1 MAIEVYKLNNC
12 SKKYKDRQYI
22 KAKVIDKTGFENKE
36 IIAYVDTRSIV
47 CKFLPNE
54 LTYERSD
61 FKTTDSGI
69 SFIREE
75 DLEKVGGI
83 RKIATI
89 DEKFEYVENVN
100 EAYYNEDQVF
110 KFRASGNRYYCYI
123 AKGTKVSWKS
133 LVKEI
138 ARKLSLMEEL
148 NKFEQCFLF
157 TNTNKLC
164 ESLEDIDYEHSNL
177 DKIEES
183 LLILGKLYSDIEDT
197 KFYIYNTNRKIN
209 DIIS

>member
-1 MAIEVYKLNNC
+1 MTIEVYKLNNC
-12 SKKYKDRQYI
+12 NKKYENRQFI
-22 KAKVIDKTGFENKE
+22 KAKVIDKIGFENKE

-138 ARKLSLMEEL
+138 ARKLSSMEEL
-148 NKFEQCFLF
+148 SDFELF
-157 TNTNKLC
+157 FIFDDFGEILKNLDY
-164 ESLEDIDYEHSNL
+164 EDSDID
-177 DKIEES
+177 KIRKS
-183 LLILGKLYSDIEDT
+183 SLILSRLYYDMENT
-197 KFYIYNTNRKIN
+197 KFYINQANEQIR
-209 DIIS
+209 DIIK

>member
-54 LTYERSD
+54 LTYERAD

-75 DLEKVGGI
+75 DLEKIGGI
-83 RKIATI
+83 KRIAVI
-89 DEKFEYVENVN
+89 DNNSEYVENIN
-100 EAYYNEDQVF
+100 EAYYREDQVF
-110 KFRASGNRYYCYI
+110 KFRASGNKYYHYVV
-123 AKGTKVSWKS
+123 KGTKVSWQN

-138 ARKLSLMEEL
+138 ARKLSSMEEL
-148 NKFEQCFLF
+148 SDFELF
-157 TNTNKLC
+157 FIFDSFDEILKN
-164 ESLEDIDYEHSNL
+164 LEYEDSDID
-177 DKIEES
+177 KIRKS
-183 LLILGKLYSDIEDT
+183 SLILSRLYYDMENA
-197 KFYIYNTNRKIN
+197 KFYIDQANEQIR
-209 DIIS
+209 DIVG

>member
-22 KAKVIDKTGFENKE
+22 KAKVIDKIGFENKE

-54 LTYERSD
+54 LTYERAD

-75 DLEKVGGI
+75 DLEKVGEI
-83 RKIATI
+83 KRIAVI
-89 DEKFEYVENVN
+89 DDNSEYVENIN

-110 KFRASGNRYYCYI
+110 KFRASGNRYYSYI
-123 AKGTKVSWKS
+123 VKGTKVSWQR

-148 NKFEQCFLF
+148 SDFELFFIFDDFGKFLK
-157 TNTNKLC
+157 NL
-164 ESLEDIDYEHSNL
+164 DYEDSDIN
-177 DKIEES
+177 KIRKS
-183 LLILGKLYSDIEDT
+183 SLILSRLYYDMENA
-197 KFYIYNTNRKIN
+197 KFYINQANKEIE

>member
-12 SKKYKDRQYI
+12 SKKYKDRQFI

-75 DLEKVGGI
+75 DLEKIGGI
-83 RKIATI
+83 RRIAVI
-89 DEKFEYVENVN
+89 DENSEYVENIN

-110 KFRASGNRYYCYI
+110 KFRASGNRYYSYI
-123 AKGTKVSWKS
+123 VKGTKVSWQN

-138 ARKLSLMEEL
+138 TRKLSSMEEL
-148 NKFEQCFLF
+148 SDFELFFIFDGFDEILKNLCYEDSDINKIRKS
-157 TNTNKLC
+157 T
-164 ESLEDIDYEHSNL
+164 
-177 DKIEES
+177 
-183 LLILGKLYSDIEDT
+183 LILNRLYYDMENA
-197 KFYIYNTNRKIN
+197 KFYIDQANKEIR
-209 DIIS
+209 DIIK

>member
-12 SKKYKDRQYI
+12 NKKYENRQFI

-69 SFIREE
+69 YFIREE
-75 DLEKVGGI
+75 DLEKVGGVK
-83 RKIATI
+83 RVAVI
-89 DEKFEYVENVN
+89 DDNSEYVENIN
-100 EAYYNEDQVF
+100 EAYYNEGQVF
-110 KFRASGNRYYCYI
+110 KFRASGNKYYSYVV
-123 AKGTKVSWKS
+123 KGTKVSWQR

-138 ARKLSLMEEL
+138 TRKLSSMEPLSDFEL
-148 NKFEQCFLF
+148 FFIFDNFDEILKNL
-157 TNTNKLC
+157 NY
-164 ESLEDIDYEHSNL
+164 EDSDIG
-177 DKIEES
+177 KIKKS
-183 LLILGKLYSDIEDT
+183 SLILSRLYYDMENA
-197 KFYIYNTNRKIN
+197 KFYINQANEQIR

>member
-36 IIAYVDTRSIV
+36 IIAYADTRSIV

-75 DLEKVGGI
+75 DLEKIGGI
-83 RKIATI
+83 KRIAVI
-89 DEKFEYVENVN
+89 DDNSKYVENIN
-100 EAYYNEDQVF
+100 EAYYREDQVF
-110 KFRASGNRYYCYI
+110 KFRASGNKYYHYI
-123 AKGTKVSWKS
+123 IKGTKVSWQN

-138 ARKLSLMEEL
+138 ARKLSSMEEL
-148 NKFEQCFLF
+148 SDFELF
-157 TNTNKLC
+157 FIFDGFDEILKNLDY
-164 ESLEDIDYEHSNL
+164 EDFDID
-177 DKIEES
+177 KIRKS
-183 LLILGKLYSDIEDT
+183 SLILSSLYYDMENA
-197 KFYIYNTNRKIN
+197 KFYINQANEQIRN
-209 DIIS
+209 IIS

>member
-12 SKKYKDRQYI
+12 NRKYKDRQFV

-36 IIAYVDTRSIV
+36 IVAYVDTRSIV

-61 FKTTDSGI
+61 FKTTNSGI

-75 DLEKVGGI
+75 DLEKIGGI
-83 RKIATI
+83 KRIAVI
-89 DEKFEYVENVN
+89 DDNSEYVENIN
-100 EAYYNEDQVF
+100 EAYYREDQVF
-110 KFRASGNRYYCYI
+110 KFRASGNKYYHYVV
-123 AKGTKVSWKS
+123 KGTKVSWQR

-138 ARKLSLMEEL
+138 ARKLSSMEEL
-148 NKFEQCFLF
+148 SDFELF
-157 TNTNKLC
+157 FIFDGFDEILKNLDYEN
-164 ESLEDIDYEHSNL
+164 SDID
-177 DKIEES
+177 KIRKS
-183 LLILGKLYSDIEDT
+183 SLILSSLYYDMENA
-197 KFYIYNTNRKIN
+197 KFYINQANEQIR

>member
-1 MAIEVYKLNNC
+1 MVIEVYKLNNC

-54 LTYERSD
+54 LTYEMAD

-75 DLEKVGGI
+75 DLEKIGGI
-83 RKIATI
+83 KRIAVI
-89 DEKFEYVENVN
+89 DDNSEYVENIN
-100 EAYYNEDQVF
+100 EAYYREDQVF
-110 KFRASGNRYYCYI
+110 KFRASGNKYYHYI
-123 AKGTKVSWKS
+123 TKSTKVSWQR

-138 ARKLSLMEEL
+138 ARKLSSMEEL
-148 NKFEQCFLF
+148 SDFELF
-157 TNTNKLC
+157 FIFDGFDEILKNLDYEN
-164 ESLEDIDYEHSNL
+164 SDID
-177 DKIEES
+177 KIRKS
-183 LLILGKLYSDIEDT
+183 SLILSSLYYDMENT
-197 KFYIYNTNRKIN
+197 KFYINQANEQIR

>member
-12 SKKYKDRQYI
+12 NKKYKDRQFI
-22 KAKVIDKTGFENKE
+22 KAKVIDKIGLENKE
-36 IIAYVDTRSIV
+36 IIAYVNTRSIV

-69 SFIREE
+69 TFIREE

-83 RKIATI
+83 RKIAVI
-89 DEKFEYVENVN
+89 DENSEYVENIN

-110 KFRASGNRYYCYI
+110 KFRASGNKYYHYI
-123 AKGTKVSWKS
+123 ANGTKIPWQN

-138 ARKLSLMEEL
+138 TRKLSSMEEL
-148 NKFEQCFLF
+148 SDFELFFIFDSFDEILKNLEYEDSDINKIR
-157 TNTNKLC
+157 K
-164 ESLEDIDYEHSNL
+164 SS
-177 DKIEES
+177 
-183 LLILGKLYSDIEDT
+183 LILSRLYYDMENA
-197 KFYIYNTNRKIN
+197 KFYINQANEQIR

>member
-1 MAIEVYKLNNC
+1 MVIEVYKLNNC

-54 LTYERSD
+54 LTYERAG

-75 DLEKVGGI
+75 DLEKIGGI
-83 RKIATI
+83 ERIAVI
-89 DEKFEYVENVN
+89 DDNSEYVENIN

-110 KFRASGNRYYCYI
+110 RFRASGNKYYHYV
-123 AKGTKVSWKS
+123 AKGTKVSWQN

-138 ARKLSLMEEL
+138 ARKLSSMEEL
-148 NKFEQCFLF
+148 SDFELF
-157 TNTNKLC
+157 FIFDGFDEILKNLDY
-164 ESLEDIDYEHSNL
+164 EDSDID
-177 DKIEES
+177 KIRKS
-183 LLILGKLYSDIEDT
+183 SLILSRLYYDMENA
-197 KFYIYNTNRKIN
+197 KFYIGQANEQIR

>member
-54 LTYERSD
+54 LTYERED

-75 DLEKVGGI
+75 DLEKIGGI
-83 RKIATI
+83 KRIAAI
-89 DEKFEYVENVN
+89 DDNSEYVDNIN
-100 EAYYNEDQVF
+100 EAYYREGQVF
-110 KFRASGNRYYCYI
+110 KFRASGNKYYHYI
-123 AKGTKVSWKS
+123 VKGTKVSWQN

-138 ARKLSLMEEL
+138 TRKLSQMEKLSDFEL
-148 NKFEQCFLF
+148 FFIFDGFGEILKNLDYKD
-157 TNTNKLC
+157 
-164 ESLEDIDYEHSNL
+164 SDID
-177 DKIEES
+177 KIRKS
-183 LLILGKLYSDIEDT
+183 SLILSSLYYDMENT
-197 KFYIYNTNRKIN
+197 KFYINQANEQIR

>member
-1 MAIEVYKLNNC
+1 MVIEVYKLNNC

-54 LTYERSD
+54 LNYERLD

-75 DLEKVGGI
+75 DLEKIGGI
-83 RKIATI
+83 KRIAVI
-89 DEKFEYVENVN
+89 DDNSEYVENIN

-110 KFRASGNRYYCYI
+110 KFRASGNKYYNYVV
-123 AKGTKVSWKS
+123 KGTKVSWQN

-138 ARKLSLMEEL
+138 TRKLSSMEEL
-148 NKFEQCFLF
+148 SDFELF
-157 TNTNKLC
+157 FIFDGFDEILKNLDY
-164 ESLEDIDYEHSNL
+164 EDSDID
-177 DKIEES
+177 KIRKS
-183 LLILGKLYSDIEDT
+183 SLILSMLYYDMENA
-197 KFYIYNTNRKIN
+197 KFYIDQANEQIR
-209 DIIS
+209 DITR

>member
-12 SKKYKDRQYI
+12 NKKYENRQFI
-22 KAKVIDKTGFENKE
+22 KAKVIDKTGFENRE

-54 LTYERSD
+54 LTYERSY

-75 DLEKVGGI
+75 DLENVGGI
-83 RKIATI
+83 KRIAVI
-89 DEKFEYVENVN
+89 DEKSEYVENIN
-100 EAYYNEDQVF
+100 EAYYNKDQIF
-110 KFRASGNRYYCYI
+110 KFRASGNRYYSYI
-123 AKGTKVSWKS
+123 VKGTKVSWQR

-148 NKFEQCFLF
+148 SDFELF
-157 TNTNKLC
+157 FIFDGFDEILKNLDY
-164 ESLEDIDYEHSNL
+164 EDSDID
-177 DKIEES
+177 KIRKS
-183 LLILGKLYSDIEDT
+183 SLILSRLYYDMENA
-197 KFYIYNTNRKIN
+197 KFYIGQANEQIR

>member
-1 MAIEVYKLNNC
+1 MEIEVYKLNNC

-54 LTYERSD
+54 LTYERAD

-83 RKIATI
+83 ERIAVI
-89 DEKFEYVENVN
+89 DDNSEYVENIN
-100 EAYYNEDQVF
+100 EAYYREDQVF
-110 KFRASGNRYYCYI
+110 KFRASGNKYYHYVVR
-123 AKGTKVSWKS
+123 GTKVSWQN

-138 ARKLSLMEEL
+138 ARKLSSMEEL
-148 NKFEQCFLF
+148 SDFELF
-157 TNTNKLC
+157 FIFDDFGEILKNLDY
-164 ESLEDIDYEHSNL
+164 EDSDID
-177 DKIEES
+177 KIRKS
-183 LLILGKLYSDIEDT
+183 SLILSRLYYDMENA
-197 KFYIYNTNRKIN
+197 KFYINQANEQIR

>member
-22 KAKVIDKTGFENKE
+22 KAKVIDKIGFENKE

-54 LTYERSD
+54 LTYERAD

-75 DLEKVGGI
+75 DLEKIGGI
-83 RKIATI
+83 KRIAVI
-89 DEKFEYVENVN
+89 DDNSEYVENIN
-100 EAYYNEDQVF
+100 EAYYREDQVF
-110 KFRASGNRYYCYI
+110 KFRASGNKYYHYVV
-123 AKGTKVSWKS
+123 KGTKVSWQN

-138 ARKLSLMEEL
+138 ARKLSSMEEL
-148 NKFEQCFLF
+148 SDFELF
-157 TNTNKLC
+157 FIFDDFGEILKNLDY
-164 ESLEDIDYEHSNL
+164 EDSDID
-177 DKIEES
+177 KIRKS
-183 LLILGKLYSDIEDT
+183 SLILSRLYYDMENT
-197 KFYIYNTNRKIN
+197 KFYINQANEQ
-209 DIIS
+209 IIDTIS

>member
-12 SKKYKDRQYI
+12 SKKYKDRYYI

-54 LTYERSD
+54 LTYERAD
-61 FKTTDSGI
+61 FKTTNSGI

-75 DLEKVGGI
+75 DLEKIGGI
-83 RKIATI
+83 KRIAVI
-89 DEKFEYVENVN
+89 DEKSEYVENIN

-110 KFRASGNRYYCYI
+110 RFRASGNKYYHYVVKG
-123 AKGTKVSWKS
+123 AKIPWQN

-138 ARKLSLMEEL
+138 ARKLSSMEEL
-148 NKFEQCFLF
+148 SDFELF
-157 TNTNKLC
+157 FIFDGFDEILKNL
-164 ESLEDIDYEHSNL
+164 DYEDSDIN
-177 DKIEES
+177 KIRKS
-183 LLILGKLYSDIEDT
+183 SLILSRLYYDMENA
-197 KFYIYNTNRKIN
+197 KFYIAQANKQIR
-209 DIIS
+209 DIVS

>member
-1 MAIEVYKLNNC
+1 MVIEVYKLNNC

-22 KAKVIDKTGFENKE
+22 KVKVIDKTGFENKE

-54 LTYERSD
+54 LTYERAD

-75 DLEKVGGI
+75 DLEKIGGI
-83 RKIATI
+83 ERIAVI
-89 DEKFEYVENVN
+89 DDNSEYVENIN
-100 EAYYNEDQVF
+100 EAYYREDQVF
-110 KFRASGNRYYCYI
+110 KFRASGNKYYHYVV
-123 AKGTKVSWKS
+123 KGTKVSWQN

-148 NKFEQCFLF
+148 SDFELF
-157 TNTNKLC
+157 FIFDDFGEILKNLDY
-164 ESLEDIDYEHSNL
+164 EDSDID
-177 DKIEES
+177 KIRKS
-183 LLILGKLYSDIEDT
+183 SLILSSLYYDMENT
-197 KFYIYNTNRKIN
+197 KFYINQANEQIR

>member
-36 IIAYVDTRSIV
+36 IIAYVDTRSII

-75 DLEKVGGI
+75 DLEKIGGI
-83 RKIATI
+83 KRIAVI
-89 DEKFEYVENVN
+89 DDNSEYVENIN
-100 EAYYNEDQVF
+100 EAYYREDQVF
-110 KFRASGNRYYCYI
+110 KFRASGNKYYHYI
-123 AKGTKVSWKS
+123 VKGTKVSWQR

-138 ARKLSLMEEL
+138 ARKLSSMEEL
-148 NKFEQCFLF
+148 SDFELF
-157 TNTNKLC
+157 FIFDDFGEILKNLDY
-164 ESLEDIDYEHSNL
+164 EDSDID
-177 DKIEES
+177 KIRKS
-183 LLILGKLYSDIEDT
+183 SLILSRLYYDMENT
-197 KFYIYNTNRKIN
+197 KFYINQANEQ
-209 DIIS
+209 IIDTIS

>member
-54 LTYERSD
+54 LTYERAD

-75 DLEKVGGI
+75 DLEKIGGI
-83 RKIATI
+83 KRIAVI
-89 DEKFEYVENVN
+89 DEKSEYVENIN
-100 EAYYNEDQVF
+100 KAYYNEGQVF
-110 KFRASGNRYYCYI
+110 RFRASGNKYYHYV
-123 AKGTKVSWKS
+123 AKGTKVSWQN

-138 ARKLSLMEEL
+138 ARKLSSMEEL
-148 NKFEQCFLF
+148 SDFELF
-157 TNTNKLC
+157 FIFDDFGEILKNLDY
-164 ESLEDIDYEHSNL
+164 EDSDID
-177 DKIEES
+177 KIRKSS
-183 LLILGKLYSDIEDT
+183 LMLSRLYYNMENA
-197 KFYIYNTNRKIN
+197 KFYINQANEQIR

>member
-36 IIAYVDTRSIV
+36 IIAYIDTRSIV

-54 LTYERSD
+54 LTYERAD

-75 DLEKVGGI
+75 DLEKIGGI
-83 RKIATI
+83 KRIAVI
-89 DEKFEYVENVN
+89 DDNSEYVENIN

-110 KFRASGNRYYCYI
+110 RFRASGNKYYRYVV
-123 AKGTKVSWKS
+123 KGTKVSWQR

-138 ARKLSLMEEL
+138 ARKLSSMEEL
-148 NKFEQCFLF
+148 SDFELF
-157 TNTNKLC
+157 FIFDGFDEILKNLDY
-164 ESLEDIDYEHSNL
+164 EDSDID
-177 DKIEES
+177 KIKKS
-183 LLILGKLYSDIEDT
+183 SLILSRLYYDMENA
-197 KFYIYNTNRKIN
+197 KFYIDQANEQIR
-209 DIIS
+209 DITR

>member
-36 IIAYVDTRSIV
+36 IIAYADTRSIV

-75 DLEKVGGI
+75 DLEKIGGI
-83 RKIATI
+83 KRIAVI
-89 DEKFEYVENVN
+89 DDNSEYVENIN
-100 EAYYNEDQVF
+100 EAYYREDQVF
-110 KFRASGNRYYCYI
+110 KFRASGNKYYHYI
-123 AKGTKVSWKS
+123 IKGTKVSWQN

-138 ARKLSLMEEL
+138 ARKLSSMEEL
-148 NKFEQCFLF
+148 SDFELF
-157 TNTNKLC
+157 FIFDGFDEILKNLDY
-164 ESLEDIDYEHSNL
+164 EDFDID
-177 DKIEES
+177 KIRKS
-183 LLILGKLYSDIEDT
+183 SLILSSLYYDMENA
-197 KFYIYNTNRKIN
+197 KFYINQANEQIR

>member
-12 SKKYKDRQYI
+12 NKKYKDRQFI
-22 KAKVIDKTGFENKE
+22 KVKVIDKTDLENKE

-69 SFIREE
+69 SFIKEE

-83 RKIATI
+83 KRIAVI
-89 DEKFEYVENVN
+89 DEKSEYVENIN
-100 EAYYNEDQVF
+100 EAYYNEGQVF
-110 KFRASGNRYYCYI
+110 KFRASGNKYYSYI
-123 AKGTKVSWKS
+123 VKGTKVSWQN

-138 ARKLSLMEEL
+138 NRKLSSMEEL
-148 NKFEQCFLF
+148 SDFELF
-157 TNTNKLC
+157 FIFDGFDEILKNL
-164 ESLEDIDYEHSNL
+164 DYEDSDIN
-177 DKIEES
+177 KIRKS
-183 LLILGKLYSDIEDT
+183 SLILSRLYYDMENT
-197 KFYIYNTNRKIN
+197 KFYINQANKEIR

>member
-47 CKFLPNE
+47 CKFLQNE
-54 LTYERSD
+54 LTYERAG

-83 RKIATI
+83 KRIAVI
-89 DEKFEYVENVN
+89 DENSEYVENIN

-110 KFRASGNRYYCYI
+110 KFRASGNKYYHYVV
-123 AKGTKVSWKS
+123 KGTKVSWQN

-138 ARKLSLMEEL
+138 ARKLSSMEEL
-148 NKFEQCFLF
+148 SDFELF
-157 TNTNKLC
+157 FIFDDFGEILKNLDY
-164 ESLEDIDYEHSNL
+164 EDSDID
-177 DKIEES
+177 KIRKS
-183 LLILGKLYSDIEDT
+183 SLILSRLYYDMENA
-197 KFYIYNTNRKIN
+197 KFYINQANEQIR

>member
-1 MAIEVYKLNNC
+1 MVIEVYKLNNC

-54 LTYERSD
+54 LTYERAG

-75 DLEKVGGI
+75 DLEKIGGI
-83 RKIATI
+83 KRIAVI
-89 DEKFEYVENVN
+89 DDNSEYVENIN
-100 EAYYNEDQVF
+100 EAYYNKDQVF
-110 KFRASGNRYYCYI
+110 KFRSSGNKYYHYVV
-123 AKGTKVSWKS
+123 KGTKVSWQN

-138 ARKLSLMEEL
+138 ARKLSSMEEL
-148 NKFEQCFLF
+148 SDFELF
-157 TNTNKLC
+157 FIFDDFGEILKNLDYEN
-164 ESLEDIDYEHSNL
+164 SDID
-177 DKIEES
+177 KIRKS
-183 LLILGKLYSDIEDT
+183 SLILSSLYYDMENA
-197 KFYIYNTNRKIN
+197 KFYINKANEQIR

>member
-12 SKKYKDRQYI
+12 SKKYKNRQYI

-54 LTYERSD
+54 LTYKRAG

-75 DLEKVGGI
+75 DLEKIGGI
-83 RKIATI
+83 KRITVI
-89 DEKFEYVENVN
+89 DEKSEYVENIN

-110 KFRASGNRYYCYI
+110 KFRASGNKYYHYVV
-123 AKGTKVSWKS
+123 KGTKVSWQN

-138 ARKLSLMEEL
+138 ARKLSSMEEL
-148 NKFEQCFLF
+148 SDFELF
-157 TNTNKLC
+157 FIFDDFGEILKNLDY
-164 ESLEDIDYEHSNL
+164 EDSDID
-177 DKIEES
+177 KIRKS
-183 LLILGKLYSDIEDT
+183 SLILSSLYYDMENT
-197 KFYIYNTNRKIN
+197 KFYINQANEQIR